1 MNYYPKQKV
10 GQKKISVISLSF
22 VQSEYE
28 QRGGTMEVLTLSVIK
43 ENNLKIEINL
53 IAVTEIL

>member
-1 MNYYPKQKV
+1 MSQ
-10 GQKKISVISLSF
+10 SL

-43 ENNLKIEINL
+43 ENSLKIEINV
-53 IAVTEIL
+53 IAII